1 VAWAQNQDESGTQS
15 QQGSLSPGD
24 SDATVTGGPGR
35 RDPRMRVEQAGTA
48 PSGFRL
54 GRVFGIPIYV
64 HPSWLIIFLLITTTL
79 GRQFATQHPNWSQQ
93 QHWALGIITS
103 ILFFTSVLFHEL
115 SHSVVAKAYKL
126 PVESI
131 TLFIFGGLA
140 RIARDPS
147 SAVQEFNIAIAGPL
161 SSFFLAGCFWLVAHS
176 VPNHELIFAACTWL
190 WEINLML
197 AIFNLVPG
205 FPLDGGRILRS
216 IAWGFTKNFDRA
228 TKIASGAGRFFAYL
242 LIFTG
247 VWQALVN
254 KNLVGGLWTAFI
266 GWFLLS
272 AARESY
278 TQVALRSNLTGVSA
292 ADIMTQ
298 DVPTVERNISIDDY
312 VHEVMR
318 TGRRFHIV
326 TGAGKPVGLV
336 TLHSAKSVPREEW
349 ANTSIQA
356 VMMPVDRIHAA
367 APDEP
372 ALGVLQRMQSEDI
385 NQMPVISDG
394 QIVGMIARDTILRLL
409 QTRLQLGHLAS

>member
-1 VAWAQNQDESGTQS
+1 MTWERQDGEGGAQGQRRDT
-15 QQGSLSPGD
+15 PD
-24 SDATVTGGPGR
+24 SETPATGGNDR
-35 RDPRMRVEQAGTA
+35 RDPRVRVSQDNSA

-79 GRQFATQHPNWSQQ
+79 GRQFAEQHPNWSQQ
-93 QHWALGIITS
+93 QHWSLGIITS
-103 ILFFTSVLFHEL
+103 ILFFASVLFHEL
-115 SHSVVAKAYKL
+115 SHSVVAKLYKL
-126 PVESI
+126 SVESI
-131 TLFIFGGLA
+131 TLFVFGGLA

-147 SAVQEFNIAIAGPL
+147 SAMQEFNIAIAGPL
-161 SSFFLAGCFWLVAHS
+161 SSMFLAGCFWLVARG
-176 VPNHELIFAACTWL
+176 VPNHQLIFAACTWL

-197 AIFNLVPG
+197 ALFNLVPG
-205 FPLDGGRILRS
+205 FPLDGGRILRG
-216 IAWGFTKNFDRA
+216 IAWGITKNFDRA

-242 LIFTG
+242 LIFSG
-247 VWQALVN
+247 VWQAIVN

-278 TQVALRSNLTGVSA
+278 VQVELRNTLTGVRA
-292 ADIMTQ
+292 GDIMTQ
-298 DVPTVERNISIDDY
+298 DIPTVERNISIDDY

-336 TLHSAKSVPREEW
+336 TLHSARSVPREEW
-349 ANTSIQA
+349 ANTSIQP
-356 VMMPVDRIHAA
+356 VMMPIDRIHAA
-367 APDEP
+367 SPDEP

-394 QIVGMIARDTILRLL
+394 RIVGMIARDTILRVL
-409 QTRLQLGHLAS
+409 QTRLQLGHLTS